1 MDDEINIVASSIDQM
16 QDTISTQVD
25 SMRDFVSHVSHEFK
39 TPLMVLQSTT
49 DLAQKTGNIASVIPQ
64 YKKTIDQMKNILD
77 ALTVVARSQS
87 GSAIHSEKVN
97 INELVDQIVGAMSEK
112 YSIKKISCIVHKSDT
127 AILQS
132 HTGSAEIVLTNIVEN
147 AYKYTAENGKIE
159 ITITP
164 D

>member
-1 MDDEINIVASSIDQM
+1 
-16 QDTISTQVD
+16 
-25 SMRDFVSHVSHEFK
+25 
-39 TPLMVLQSTT
+39 MVLQSTT

-97 INELVDQIVGAMSEK
+97 INELVDQIVGALSEK